1 MGIVTSVTPS
11 LSSLSTAIKRSHDS
25 KNIKP
30 LSCSKSI
37 PLRDYHGKALLP
49 AFVKFKPYTSLKEA
63 ALLRSDKFAV
73 LDIVWISC
81 FIVKPIFCNWA
92 GYMQSMFEDKS
103 YHGKSSIHMLP
114 LIDHNPSDPACI
126 YSTLMYI

>member
-1 MGIVTSVTPS
+1 MKAIIDREDVSPIIPPGSFVQWIADNVDHNSRTIDGKNTFHGMGIVTSVTPS

-49 AFVKFKPYTSLKEA
+49 AFV
-63 ALLRSDKFAV
+63 
-73 LDIVWISC
+73 
-81 FIVKPIFCNWA
+81 
-92 GYMQSMFEDKS
+92 
-103 YHGKSSIHMLP
+103 
-114 LIDHNPSDPACI
+114 
-126 YSTLMYI
+126 

>member
-73 LDIVWISC
+73 LDTAWIFC
-81 FIVKPIFCNWA
+81 LIVKPIFCNLA
-92 GYMQSMFEDKS
+92 EYMQSMFEDKL
-103 YHGKSSIHMLP
+103 YHEK
-114 LIDHNPSDPACI
+114 
-126 YSTLMYI
+126 